1 MTTRVA
7 LAGATGRMGGLIS
20 RLIAES
26 SDFELAVGLSSADPL
41 EVISEAAVDVV
52 VDVTTPEAS
61 GRVVD
66 YAVAHGHNVLVGS
79 SGWSADRIAALESR
93 LAGRLDV
100 GVLIVPNF
108 SLGSVLSTLFAGLAG
123 RFFDSVEIIESHH
136 AGKVDSPSGTAVRTA
151 ERIAA
156 ARGGVLAPP
165 NATQP
170 ARGQTVEG
178 IPVHS
183 LRLRGVVA
191 DQQVVLGGTG
201 ESLNIR
207 HETYSQDAYVDGIR
221 LALRA
226 VTGLEGLEVGLD
238 GLLGLDEFDAPRPSA
253 GSGA

>member
-26 SDFELAVGLSSADPL
+26 SNFELAVGLSSADPL

-151 ERIAA
+151 EHIAA
-156 ARGGVLAPP
+156 ERGDRPALAPP
-165 NATQP
+165 HTDQA
-170 ARGQTVEG
+170 ARGQTVAG
-178 IPVHS
+178 VPIHS
-183 LRLRGVVA
+183 LRMSGVVAQQEVIFGGAGEQLVLRHDTVSPVAYEAGILRALEALQGIRGVV
-191 DQQVVLGGTG
+191 
-201 ESLNIR
+201 
-207 HETYSQDAYVDGIR
+207 
-221 LALRA
+221 
-226 VTGLEGLEVGLD
+226 VGLD
-238 GLLGLDEFDAPRPSA
+238 KVLDLRLGGDA
-253 GSGA
+253 